1 MTSFSLT
8 GIKSLSQEYN
18 LYINTDK
25 NSNLKIGH
33 NIIVFIVFFDQ
44 IIQLWGRQPW
54 KIQFLFLQI
63 LPTPNFWMLV

>member
-8 GIKSLSQEYN
+8 GIKSLSQEHN

-44 IIQLWGRQPW
+44 IIQLWGREPW
-54 KIQFLFLQI
+54 KIQFFFLQI